1 MAAEEGNQ
9 YWKLAKKTLGRKRK
23 FSTADEFLEQFLEYL
38 SWSENNPI
46 LSKRASKRE
55 DIMEQTTD
63 EERKGKKGQVYME
76 SISKRR
82 PLSMYG
88 LCIFLGVSRKW
99 FEMTITN
106 LDEKEDNRTE
116 EEEELFTILTQARD
130 FIEMQQFDGACVGEF
145 NANIITRMLGLQ
157 DKKDITSNGN
167 TVESTPT
174 YINIIRDDRMAE
186 GVTETED

>member
-46 LSKRASKRE
+46 LSKKASKRE

-63 EERKGKKGQVYME
+63 EERKGKRGQVYME

-116 EEEELFTILTQARD
+116 EEEELFTVLTQARD

-186 GVTETED
+186 GVTENED